1 MIVDHIVDIRQLVIS
16 TLQIKN
22 AEEKKENW
30 NKIISETVP
39 HMLKMIQTILDANTA
54 KKGFLVKY

>member
-1 MIVDHIVDIRQLVIS
+1 MIVDHIIDIRQIVIT
-16 TLQIKN
+16 TLQNKN

-54 KKGFLVKY
+54 KKGFLV